1 MKKHIPNALTL
12 LNLFCG
18 CCAVVSI
25 FSMDFRSAI
34 LCVAAS
40 AVLDF
45 ADGMAARLLKVHSEM
60 GKELDSLADMVSF
73 GVVPSAVVYMLLAA
87 RADVNIYN
95 DSVFMSRVNIAGL
108 PAFLIAVASCY
119 RLAKFN
125 LDTRQTTNF
134 IGLATPANT
143 LFFVGL
149 LLILLNNSPFGGWER
164 VLLEPTVLYV
174 LVVVF
179 SFLLVSEIPM
189 FSLKIKNF
197 DWKGNEKRYIFLILS
212 LILLLILRGA
222 SLSFIIIVYVLVNVL
237 GHFFGRKSEV

>member
-1 MKKHIPNALTL
+1 MLPNALTL

-18 CCAVVSI
+18 CCALVSI

-45 ADGMAARLLKVHSEM
+45 ADGMAARLLKVHSEI
-60 GKELDSLADMVSF
+60 GKQLDSLADMVSF

-149 LLILLNNSPFGGWER
+149 LLILLNNAPFGGWER
-164 VLLEPTVLYV
+164 ILFEPIVLYV
-174 LVVVF
+174 LTVIF
-179 SFLLVSEIPM
+179 SFLLISEIPM

-197 DWKGNEKRYIFLILS
+197 EWKGNENRYIFLVLS

-222 SLSFIIIVYVLVNVL
+222 ASFFYYDCLCLINVFGYL
-237 GHFFGRKSEV
+237 LGRKKTA